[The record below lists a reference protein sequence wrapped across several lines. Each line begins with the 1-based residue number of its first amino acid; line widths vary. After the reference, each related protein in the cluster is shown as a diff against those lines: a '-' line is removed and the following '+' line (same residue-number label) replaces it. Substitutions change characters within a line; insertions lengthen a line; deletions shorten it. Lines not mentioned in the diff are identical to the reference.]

1 MANGLIVPSRIGQ
14 IQGPGGDADALFLKV
29 FANEVLTSFEESNV
43 MKNLHTVRT
52 ISSGKSAQF
61 PVIGKATAKY
71 HTPGE
76 DVFEETNGT
85 KYPSV
90 IQHNERIIVIDD
102 VLIAATSV
110 ANIDELKNHYDVRST
125 YSTEIGRALSKR
137 FDIATMKTLVGAASG
152 HHENI
157 SGVTGDGI
165 YIEASGN
172 GLGGVATAAEL
183 IDTFTLLAQKL
194 DENDIPAE
202 DRFIIVT
209 PAQYHA
215 LSAADSAA
223 INKDFGNTG
232 SGSAGTVFSL
242 AGIQIVKSNHLQD
255 IITLGAS
262 QDADD
267 DNANNHPFDTSTA
280 GGSGSSDTGGYGGN
294 ADLTNLKL
302 IGGHKSAIGTV
313 KLLDLAVESEYSMSK
328 QSHLMLAKYAMGHG
342 ILRPEAAMAV
352 WA

>member
-14 IQGPGGDADALFLKV
+14 VEASGDADALFLKV

-71 HTPGE
+71 HTPGQ
-76 DVFEETNGT
+76 DVFEQGDGAT
-85 KYPSV
+85 YPSV
-90 IQHNERIIVIDD
+90 IQHNERVITIDD
-102 VLIAATSV
+102 VLIAATSI

-125 YSTEIGRALSKR
+125 YATELGRALSRR
-137 FDIATMKTLVGAASG
+137 FDIATMKTLIGAANSN
-152 HHENI
+152 HENI
-157 SGVTGDGI
+157 ADVTGTGI
-165 YIEASGN
+165 N
-172 GLGGVATAAEL
+172 LGETADSLVTSTAAGL
-183 IDTFTLLAQKL
+183 IDTFTLIAQKM

-202 DRFIIVT
+202 DRFVIVT

-223 INKDFGNTG
+223 IHKDFGNTG
-232 SGSAGTVFSL
+232 SGSAGTIFQL
-242 AGIQIVKSNHLQD
+242 AGIEIVKSNHLQD
-255 IITLGAS
+255 IITLGATQES
-262 QDADD
+262 DDAS
-267 DNANNHPFDTSTA
+267 ANNHPFDTSAPYT
-280 GGSGSSDTGGYGGN
+280 SGGYN
-294 ADLTNLKL
+294 SDLTNLKL
-302 IGGHKSAIGTV
+302 VGGHKSAIGTV
-313 KLLDLAVESEYSMSK
+313 KLLDLAVESEYSMPK

-342 ILRPEAAMAV
+342 ILRPEAAVAV